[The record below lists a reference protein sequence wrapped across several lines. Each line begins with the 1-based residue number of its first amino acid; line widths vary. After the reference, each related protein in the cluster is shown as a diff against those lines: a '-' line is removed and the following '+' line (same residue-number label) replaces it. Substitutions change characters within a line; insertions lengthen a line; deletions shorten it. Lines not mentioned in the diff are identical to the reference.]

1 MKSWSDVKSIL
12 FEFFLYS
19 WTTDFPNFWK
29 STIVTNRNNPRD
41 KYRPRNPVAKNLM
54 DEREGI
60 YRLKVVPP
68 KERYKRI
75 KLHPKDITNLKD
87 LDEYQN

>member
-1 MKSWSDVKSIL
+1 MRLIL

-29 STIVTNRNNPRD
+29 SLIVTNRNNPRD
-41 KYRPRNPVAKNLM
+41 KYRPKNPIAKNLM

-68 KERYKRI
+68 KERYKRT

>member
-1 MKSWSDVKSIL
+1 
-12 FEFFLYS
+12 
-19 WTTDFPNFWK
+19 
-29 STIVTNRNNPRD
+29 
-41 KYRPRNPVAKNLM
+41 M

-68 KERYKRI
+68 KERYKRT